1 MENLK
6 QALTTIKNECAKYDF
21 CEQCPMYTWD
31 DINNC
36 NYCSITR
43 EGDLPSDWN
52 VEAMVK

>member
-6 QALTTIKNECAKYDF
+6 HALMTIKNECAKHDT
-21 CEQCPMYTWD
+21 CSSCPMYTID
-31 DINNC
+31 DVYGH

>member
-6 QALTTIKNECAKYDF
+6 HALMTIKNECAKHSA
-21 CEQCPMYTWD
+21 CSTCPMYTVD
-31 DINNC
+31 DVC
-36 NYCSITR
+36 GHNYCSITR